1 MIRKWKIEENVN
13 FKNSK
18 SLFICLF
25 LLTHGG
31 STFEKKGFV
40 RFLDLAVSVALPIH
54 IQSLNILKQMCPWK
68 SNRDGFSEDTKKKSR
83 EFNLLRKFL

>member
-1 MIRKWKIEENVN
+1 MKNRRKCELQE
-13 FKNSK
+13 
-18 SLFICLF
+18 LICLF

-54 IQSLNILKQMCPWK
+54 IQSLDILKQMCPWK
-68 SNRDGFSEDTKKKSR
+68 SNRDGFSEDTKKKA
-83 EFNLLRKFL
+83 ENLIC